1 VNLGLC
7 TLELEFHE
15 DISSLWVE
23 SKICGLQFIL
33 RDIDSFFVDLFR
45 SKGLLFKDSKEIVCL
60 VLLFHDSSAELLSY
74 VDVNVQVW
82 FHGIDV
88 LGAPTVAL
96 ESVVQRVLGLELY
109 LGLHVVVVVSF
120 HVLQVDC
127 IINEVLQ
134 VKHVL

>member
-1 VNLGLC
+1 VDLGLC

-33 RDIDSFFVDLFR
+33 RNIDSFFVDLFR